1 MCELSSFQL
10 EDVHT
15 LEPRIAVLLN
25 LEPDHLDR
33 HGTFE
38 RYADAKLRIFERQTA
53 EDTAVVPRAFGG
65 VPGSARRVEFA
76 ADDVLPAE
84 PRIPGPHN
92 RENAAA
98 ATAAARAAGIDDDA
112 IAEALTTFEGVPHRI
127 EFVREIAGVRF
138 VNDSKATNVAAAL
151 RALASF
157 PDERLHVILGG
168 RGKQES
174 YAPLAA
180 AFREADRAYL
190 IGEASDEIAAALAA
204 AGVPFV
210 LAGDLETA
218 VTPGR
223 RSRLTGRR
231 RPPLPG
237 MRELRPV
244 PRLRGARRRVP
255 RARGGAVLKG
265 DGYADQRLVAFL
277 TLGLVAFGLVMVY
290 SATSASAAIG
300 NGDPMSFLKRQ
311 AVYAFIGVVF
321 MTLAAR
327 FDYHRLRYV
336 APPLVL
342 VALALC
348 AAVLVLGPAINGAR
362 RWFIVGPASFQP
374 SELAKL
380 ALCLFAASYL
390 ARRRAPRTFG
400 ELMKPLGLLTL
411 IFAGLIVV
419 EPDLG
424 TTITLC
430 GMMLA
435 IFLVAGVPVRLLVA
449 ASTLALGLGLV
460 AIWIEPYRRARVFS
474 FLDPWSDAQGAGFQ
488 IVQATIGIGSGG
500 FTGAGLGEGVGKI
513 SYLPEAHTDMIF
525 AVIGEE
531 LGLVGAT
538 FVICAFALLAVAGF
552 RIAMRCPDPF
562 GKLLAA
568 GITALICGQAAIN
581 LAAALG
587 IAPLTGIPLPFVSYG
602 GSSLVV
608 LLTGMGVLLN
618 IAVNGRVAKASVRD
632 RGRRDSRSRSTRTRS
647 RGGTSRARGDGDVRR
662 VARPRR
668 VAARS

>member
-1 MCELSSFQL
+1 
-10 EDVHT
+10 V
-15 LEPRIAVLLN
+15 
-25 LEPDHLDR
+25 
-33 HGTFE
+33 
-38 RYADAKLRIFERQTA
+38 
-53 EDTAVVPRAFGG
+53 
-65 VPGSARRVEFA
+65 RR
-76 ADDVLPAE
+76 
-84 PRIPGPHN
+84 
-92 RENAAA
+92 
-98 ATAAARAAGIDDDA
+98 
-112 IAEALTTFEGVPHRI
+112 
-127 EFVREIAGVRF
+127 
-138 VNDSKATNVAAAL
+138 
-151 RALASF
+151 
-157 PDERLHVILGG
+157 
-168 RGKQES
+168 
-174 YAPLAA
+174 
-180 AFREADRAYL
+180 
-190 IGEASDEIAAALAA
+190 
-204 AGVPFV
+204 
-210 LAGDLETA
+210 
-218 VTPGR
+218 
-223 RSRLTGRR
+223 
-231 RPPLPG
+231 
-237 MRELRPV
+237 
-244 PRLRGARRRVP
+244 
-255 RARGGAVLKG
+255 

-321 MTLAAR
+321 MALAAR

-342 VALALC
+342 VALVLC
-348 AAVLVLGPAINGAR
+348 AAVLFLGPPINGAR
-362 RWFIVGPASFQP
+362 RWFILGPASLQP

-380 ALCLFAASYL
+380 ALCLFAATYL
-390 ARRRAPRTFG
+390 ARRKPPQTFG
-400 ELMKPLGLLTL
+400 QLVKPLGLLTA

-435 IFLVAGVPVRLLVA
+435 IFVVAGVPVRLLLV
-449 ASTLALGLGLV
+449 ASTLAIGMGLL

-500 FTGAGLGEGVGKI
+500 VTGAGLGEGVGKV

-525 AVIGEE
+525 AVVGEE
-531 LGLVGAT
+531 LGLIGAT
-538 FVICAFALLAVAGF
+538 LVIGAFALLAITGF

-568 GITALICGQAAIN
+568 GITALVTGQAAIN

-602 GSSLVV
+602 GSSLIV

-618 IAVNGRVAKASVRD
+618 IAVNGRVARASVRD
-632 RGRRDSRSRSTRTRS
+632 RGRRD
-647 RGGTSRARGDGDVRR
+647 RGARPSRARGGGGAARPRRERDVRR